1 MCVLSRTDNSLFEMD
16 GVTLWSQFKRL
27 FKRKKKDQ
35 FRLDYV
41 IKVLSLLA
49 LSLSPHFLSLS
60 INQICQGAASLLF
73 VRVVN
78 TRPLSLALS
87 HSLLS
92 LSHSLPPSFPCP
104 LPPSFLRPVSK
115 VLLDKGGD
123 VNFVWEERGEDGM
136 AMIHR
141 ACAVGAFPFVRWLMN
156 KGRHG

>member
-1 MCVLSRTDNSLFEMD
+1 MNVPSYAALMCVLSRTDNSLFEMD

-49 LSLSPHFLSLS
+49 LSLSPHSLSLS
-60 INQICQGAASLLF
+60 INQLCQGAASLLS

-78 TRPLSLALS
+78 TRPLSLAPS

-92 LSHSLPPSFPCP
+92 LPRTCALLSLS
-104 LPPSFLRPVSK
+104 LLYLEGAAGQGRRRELR
-115 VLLDKGGD
+115 LGGA
-123 VNFVWEERGEDGM
+123 R
-136 AMIHR
+136 R
-141 ACAVGAFPFVRWLMN
+141 
-156 KGRHG
+156 GRHGHDPPRMRRGRLPLRALAHEQR